1 MAIKTKSDP
10 ASPGEPRLTTGET
23 GVKFVPEGAAASRD
37 ETVLPAMVNAKIGK
51 KTGKP

>member
-10 ASPGEPRLTTGET
+10 ASPDKPSMTTGEV
-23 GVKFVPEGAAASRD
+23 GVRFVPEGAAASRD